1 MKKFAVL
8 VSMLMMFFAF
18 SLTASAEVSP
28 SGTPETP
35 QTEVVVQPQENV
47 SPKTAD
53 AGVAYSAAFVLA
65 DAVLIAGAGFAA
77 KKAKEA

>member
-18 SLTASAEVSP
+18 SMTASAEISP
-28 SGTPETP
+28 SGTPEP
-35 QTEVVVQPQENV
+35 PKVVVVQPQINV

-53 AGVAYSAAFVLA
+53 AGTAYSAAFILA